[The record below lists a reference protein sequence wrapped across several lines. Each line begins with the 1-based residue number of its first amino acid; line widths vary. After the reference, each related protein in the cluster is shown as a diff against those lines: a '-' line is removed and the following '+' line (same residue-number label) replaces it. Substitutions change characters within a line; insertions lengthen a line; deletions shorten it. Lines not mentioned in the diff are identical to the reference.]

1 LTLSARGVV
10 SGHAAL
16 SLVPEKGVLVPTAV
30 EDILESVTTGVLRAL
45 DARSKGS
52 RARVAGGAEE
62 LVRSGFNV
70 SIVIR
75 AGGIP
80 PDVFLNPQ
88 PLPPAAPEREG

>member
-1 LTLSARGVV
+1 VI
-10 SGHAAL
+10 
-16 SLVPEKGVLVPTAV
+16 VPTAV

-45 DARSKGS
+45 DARAEG
-52 RARVAGGAEE
+52 ARKLSTADD

-80 PDVFLNPQ
+80 PNDFFSALNPQ
-88 PLPPAAPEREG
+88 PLPPRADEAEGIE